1 MNLHL
6 VTMENGKQ
14 DFKYVLGVFNSPF
27 LAETAA
33 KYELERRRCVNMP
46 GEVTPRISKVEVDKL
61 YNTELNVHALDA
73 IFHNRT

>member
-33 KYELERRRCVNMP
+33 KYELQRRRSTNMP

-61 YNTELNVHALDA
+61 YSSELNVHALEA
-73 IFHNRT
+73 LLNNRT